1 VWYLTRDVE
10 NKYIF
15 SFSYLLLDIAACA
28 VAVLSE
34 PVEKHDRNV
43 YELGADCLSNEQRAT
58 VFSKVLGKSIKYEQ
72 QSMEHFYKAH
82 ISHGMSHSFAYGL
95 TQFGLVD
102 ICKTTTPQVAIIIGR
117 PLRTLEEW
125 LKENAKAFQ

>member
-1 VWYLTRDVE
+1 VRNNNIFL
-10 NKYIF
+10 F
-15 SFSYLLLDIAACA
+15 SFSLLDISACA
-28 VAVLSE
+28 IAVLSE

-43 YELGADCLSNEQRAT
+43 YELGADCLSHEQRAA
-58 VFSKVLGKSIKYEQ
+58 VFSKVLGKSIQYEQ
-72 QSMEHFYKAH
+72 QSMEDFYKAN

-95 TQFGLVD
+95 IQFGLID
-102 ICKTTTPQVAIIIGR
+102 ICETTTPQAAIIIGR